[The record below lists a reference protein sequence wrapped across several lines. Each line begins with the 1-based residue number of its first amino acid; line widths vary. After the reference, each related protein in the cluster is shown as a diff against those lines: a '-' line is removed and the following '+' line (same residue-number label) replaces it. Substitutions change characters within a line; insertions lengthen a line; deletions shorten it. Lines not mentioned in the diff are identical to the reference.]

1 MLLAIGTRVKFKYT
15 GEEGVVSALLGDG
28 MVNVYLEED
37 DMEIPAFPE
46 DLMRVEVA
54 AKRQE
59 TAHVIKLPESPA
71 PKMPPAQEPST
82 QYAILKSLGIQL
94 AFLPQANPDGTIHR
108 YEVYLINDTNSP
120 VLFSIELLLKDSSG
134 ETKHGKLEP
143 ASFQLTGLLLF
154 DQLNEA
160 PAYEIECRRILTN
173 GTGPRLFKSLRI
185 KPQQFFKNTR
195 MAPLLN
201 KQVHWYRIFENLEP
215 EAKQAEKKEDL
226 RAYTKENVRLA
237 KKDEPIYGDWRDT
250 LPGVQ
255 EFAEFVNEIDLHIER
270 LTDRYQKLSN
280 AEILRIQMGHFEA
293 FINKAIRLG
302 VQNVFIIHG
311 VGKGVLR
318 DAVTQRLRQRPEV
331 AIIKNDYHPKYGWG
345 ATEVI
350 FS

>member
-1 MLLAIGTRVKFKYT
+1 MLLSIGTKVKFRYT
-15 GEEGVVSALLGDG
+15 GETGTVSALLGDG

-46 DLMRVEVA
+46 DLMRVETPP
-54 AKRQE
+54 KGQE
-59 TAHVIKLPESPA
+59 TAKVILTPEPPA
-71 PKMPPAQEPST
+71 PKTPATIEATP

-108 YEVYLINDTNSP
+108 YEVYLINDTASP
-120 VLFSIELLLKDSSG
+120 VLYSISLLLKDATQ

-143 ASFQLTGLLLF
+143 ASYLLAGLLLF

-173 GTGPRLFKSLRI
+173 GTGPRLFKNLRI

-195 MAPLLN
+195 LAPLLN
-201 KQVHWYRIFENLEP
+201 KQVHWYRIFETLEP
-215 EAKQAEKKEDL
+215 ERKPGKQEDL
-226 RAYTKENVRLA
+226 RTYTKENVQIA
-237 KKDEPIYGDWRDT
+237 KKEESVYGDWRDT

-255 EFAEFVNEIDLHIER
+255 EFAEFINEIDLHIER
-270 LTDRYQKLSN
+270 LTDRHQKLSN
-280 AEILRIQMGHFEA
+280 AEILRIQLGHFEA
-293 FINKAIRLG
+293 FLNKAIRLG

-311 VGKGVLR
+311 VGKGILR
-318 DAVTQRLRQRPEV
+318 DAVAQRLRQRPEV
-331 AIIKNDYHPKYGWG
+331 AVIKNDYHPKYGWG